1 MSPREVFTDRLR
13 KFHVPP
19 SRGELPSAHDSC
31 EPSSRCFAD
40 ARRGGRTRNCRALE
54 RGAGARVHAES
65 AAASLRR
72 PNLRADPHPRRLPV
86 LALAEDQR
94 QPRAHLQGGDEHGH
108 LPLRGLKARPRRL
121 PATAVAPSTGSSRRT
136 ATRSTTAATRATG
149 RPGAASSPRRH
160 KRATSL
166 RPSPTANSRTSPSHR
181 SALPASASPSP
192 RPSAK
197 PNSARSHAPVAP
209 CSRRPL
215 LVAIEGRVREAC
227 LRRMESQTKRGGRSL
242 PRFAPTS

>member
-19 SRGELPSAHDSC
+19 SRGELPSAHDPC

-108 LPLRGLKARPRRL
+108 LPLRGLKARPGGSLRRRWRL
-121 PATAVAPSTGSSRRT
+121 PPDHPDGRQQARLTGDS
-136 ATRSTTAATRATG
+136 G
-149 RPGAASSPRRH
+149 YWIVV
-160 KRATSL
+160 SL
-166 RPSPTANSRTSPSHR
+166 VSPTRYVY
-181 SALPASASPSP
+181 ALSNGKLSDIALAQVGASGK
-192 RPSAK
+192 RFAK
-197 PNSARSHAPVAP
+197 P
-209 CSRRPL
+209 
-215 LVAIEGRVREAC
+215 
-227 LRRMESQTKRGGRSL
+227 
-242 PRFAPTS
+242 